1 MEVNFHPPQF
11 LINIVRGIEGQEKVE
26 SDFLLRAIRVKNTT
40 KKPVHIIKYCFD
52 IKSKGKSQKKTSY
65 SEEIVKRRSLTLLE
79 LKERLMTKRRGI
91 KETLR
96 KGNLLLLMGTE
107 KFWDKD
113 QVSTNTLEPNQET
126 GFLHEHFRIPTT
138 EPIDELVFTVVYIKE
153 NEQKNATI
161 RIPITQYER
170 KNQYIFPL
178 KGIWMVLG
186 NWNDPYDHRTH
197 HSQEFGFD
205 LVQLDGNMQFV
216 QNQKKPNEEYPCYGQ
231 NIMAIAD
238 GEVVDCLDGSPENPT
253 ACALLPKERRI
264 RLLQEQGL
272 LSLAN
277 GNFVVLEHHGGE
289 FSFYGHMSPGLQVKK
304 GDKVKQGQI
313 LGKVGNSGHSTG
325 PHLHFHLMDGPNIL
339 TARGLPCYFT
349 NVRDFFGEFVEFIE
363 HDGLIVHID

>member
-1 MEVNFHPPQF
+1 VSFHPPQF

-26 SDFLLRAIRVKNTT
+26 SDFLLRAVRIKNTT
-40 KKPVHIIKYCFD
+40 KKPVRITKYCFD
-52 IKSKGKSQKKTSY
+52 LMSKGKIQKRISY
-65 SEEIVKRRSLTLLE
+65 PEEIVKKRSLALLE
-79 LKERLMTKRRGI
+79 LKEKLMTERSGI

-113 QVSTNTLEPNQET
+113 QISTNTLKPDQET

-138 EPIDELVFTVVYIKE
+138 EPIDELVFTVVYVKE
-153 NEQKNATI
+153 NEQENAAI
-161 RIPITQYER
+161 SIPVTQYER

-205 LVQLDGNMQFV
+205 LVQLDGNMQFI
-216 QNQKKPNEEYPCYGQ
+216 QSREKPNNEYPCYGQ
-231 NIMAIAD
+231 NVMAIAD
-238 GEVVDCLDGSPENPT
+238 GEVVDCLDGSPENPS
-253 ACALLPKERRI
+253 ACALLSKERRI
-264 RLLQEQGL
+264 KLLQEQGL

-277 GNFVVLEHHGGE
+277 GNFAVLEHHGGE
-289 FSFYGHMSPGLQVKK
+289 FSFYGHMRPGLQVKR
-304 GDKVKQGQI
+304 GDKVKQGQV

-349 NVRDFFGEFVEFIE
+349 NVRNFFGELVEFIE